1 MKKNIVIIGANEF
14 QQPLILRAKELGYVT
29 HVFAWQA
36 DDVGEFSADYFY
48 PVSIIEKERILDIC
62 RVIEPLGIV
71 SIASDLA
78 AITVNYVAEALG
90 LVGNGM
96 ESALTATNKHLMR
109 RAFEKAGLPSC

>member
-14 QQPLILRAKELGYVT
+14 QEPLIQRARDLGYVS

-36 DDVGEFSADYFY
+36 DDVGEYSADYFY
-48 PVSIIEKERILDIC
+48 PVSIIEKERILEIC
-62 RVIEPLGIV
+62 RKIEPVGIV

-96 ESALTATNKHLMR
+96 ESAMVASAVHLI
-109 RAFEKAGLPSC
+109 